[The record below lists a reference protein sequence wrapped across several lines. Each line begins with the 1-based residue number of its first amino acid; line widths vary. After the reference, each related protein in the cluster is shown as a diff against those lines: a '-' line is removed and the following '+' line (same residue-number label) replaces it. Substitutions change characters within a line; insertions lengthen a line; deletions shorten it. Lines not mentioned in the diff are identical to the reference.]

1 MTKKLLLILLVAMTV
16 MVLSACGGESEP
28 GNETESETGSET
40 ETITEVR
47 VNENGQITEQEQES
61 DAAEAALSTSF
72 DDALSM
78 DGQLAIGT
86 VQLDDTELAVD
97 GEQAA
102 GLPPLW
108 QAYQSLSSSDT
119 TAEVELN
126 AVLKQ
131 IQKTMTV
138 DQIAAIADMRLTNEV
153 LTAMMEEGELTFGRG
168 GSGGLR
174 GSGEDGQAGGFA
186 GGQGRIPGQGPGGGG
201 LPGSGPGESGS
212 LSEDDIATR
221 QAQFT
226 EGGIGDFQGRFL
238 TGIVVRLLQ
247 EKTGETPET
256 GGIFTTIYD
265 VIAEETGLSVEEIQE
280 QTADGKTL
288 AEIIE
293 ANVGDGEVIKE
304 KLLEILDETDQV
316 RGQDLEEFLAN
327 ILG

>member
-1 MTKKLLLILLVAMTV
+1 MTKKLLLILLTAMTV
-16 MVLSACGGESEP
+16 MVLSACGGE
-28 GNETESETGSET
+28 GESSTVTETGSGT

-47 VNENGQITEQEQES
+47 VSEQGQNTEQELEP
-61 DAAEAALSTSF
+61 DAGEAALSMDF
-72 DDALSM
+72 DDALSI

-102 GLPPLW
+102 GLLTLW

-131 IQKTMTV
+131 IQEMMTV
-138 DQIAAIADMRLTNEV
+138 DQIAAIADMQLTNEA
-153 LTAMMEEGELTFGRG
+153 LTKLTEEGELTFGRG

-174 GSGEDGQAGGFA
+174 GSGEEGQEGGFA
-186 GGQGRIPGQGPGGGG
+186 GAIEGRIPGQGPGGGG
-201 LPGSGPGESGS
+201 LPGGGPGGSGS

-221 QAQFT
+221 QAQFA
-226 EGGIGDFQGRFL
+226 EGGFGDFQGRLL
-238 TGIVVRLLQ
+238 TNVVIRLLQ
-247 EKTGETPET
+247 NKTGETPET
-256 GGIFTTIYD
+256 GGIFTAIYD
-265 VIAEETGLSVEEIQE
+265 VIAEETGISVEEIQE
-280 QTADGKTL
+280 QTADGETL
-288 AEIIE
+288 AEIIK
-293 ANVGDGEVIKE
+293 ANGGDGEVIKE

-327 ILG
+327 ILS